1 MSDQGPEE
9 QRLRTLLA
17 AIGDGDER
25 GTLMT
30 NQLLVKQLGWTP
42 AEVATMLA
50 DAKESLLIWGLKT
63 GGVPQPHYEELELTV
78 QGSRFLRNGAGPS

>member
-1 MSDQGPEE
+1 MSDVVLDE

-17 AIGDGDER
+17 AIGDGDDR

-30 NQLLVKQLGWTP
+30 NQLLVKELGWTP
-42 AEVATMLA
+42 TEVATMLA

-78 QGSRFLRNGAGPS
+78 QGSRFLRSGAGTA